1 MLVQLITYTKMENK
15 IIIAGVNEY
24 SKVVCDAIVSQGKYT
39 VVGFL
44 DDTLQVGTPVMS
56 GYKVLGS
63 FESTQNSRYGADSF
77 VVAIEN
83 NNERKRIFETLK
95 QNLAPATVVH
105 ASAIVGSTVTLG
117 EGSVVLANA
126 VVNSS
131 IGMDTIVKPGV
142 VVDHECVIGNHVH
155 LGTGTFVR
163 SPFGTMGKSQIVIG
177 DRYSTVGHTLQMLMP
192 SAPSGKSIGIFMSI
206 FTVVAIV
213 LLVFMILQL
222 F

>member
-1 MLVQLITYTKMENK
+1 MENK

-39 VVGFL
+39 VVGFV
-44 DDTLQVGTPVMS
+44 DDVLQAGTPVMGS
-56 GYKVLGS
+56 YKVLGTLS
-63 FESTQNSRYGADSF
+63 NVQNSRYGADSF
-77 VVAIEN
+77 VVAVED

-95 QNLAPATVVH
+95 QHLTPATIVH
-105 ASAIVGSTVTLG
+105 TSAIVGSTVTLG

-131 IGMDTIVKPGV
+131 IGVDTIVKPGV

-163 SPFGTMGKSQIVIG
+163 SPFGIMGKSQIVVG

-192 SAPSGKSIGIFMSI
+192 SAPSGKSVKIFFVI
-206 FTVVAIV
+206 FAVVMV
-213 LLVFMILQL
+213 LLLFLSVFKSL
-222 F
+222 